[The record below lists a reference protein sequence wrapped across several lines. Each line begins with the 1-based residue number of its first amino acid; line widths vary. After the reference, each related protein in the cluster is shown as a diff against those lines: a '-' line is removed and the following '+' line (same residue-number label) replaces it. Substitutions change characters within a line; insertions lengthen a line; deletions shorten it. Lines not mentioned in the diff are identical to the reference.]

1 MAIVRFDPFRE
12 LSALQGSLRA
22 GGGWVPPVDIYE
34 TADKALVIKA
44 ELPEMNREAISVT
57 VEHGT
62 LTISGERALPADVKR
77 EDYRRVERS
86 YGRFSRR
93 FALPPSVDASK
104 VAAEY
109 KDGVLNVRLP
119 RREESK
125 PRSVPVAVAS

>member
-12 LSALQGSLRA
+12 LAALKGNLR
-22 GGGWVPPVDIYE
+22 GDGGWVPAVDIYE
-34 TADKALVIKA
+34 TADRALVIKA
-44 ELPEMNREAISVT
+44 ELPEMKREAIAVT

-77 EDYRRVERS
+77 EDYRRVERA

-93 FALPPSVDASK
+93 FSLPPSVDASK
-104 VAAEY
+104 VEADY

-119 RREESK
+119 LREESK
-125 PRSVPVAVAS
+125 SRTVPVAVAS